1 MTAPRFI
8 VVLRARKDWTLRPW
22 RWLTTRPAKRPQR
35 PRPGIKERNFHA
47 LCRALVALRDEC
59 EAEAFLRDIA
69 TPAEIKALS
78 ERWRIALL
86 LDAGVHSYRD
96 IAAETGAS
104 TTTVARVARFLK
116 EEPHQGYR
124 RMIDRLRNA

>member
-1 MTAPRFI
+1 MRGP
-8 VVLRARKDWTLRPW
+8 ARKAPSAAA
-22 RWLTTRPAKRPQR
+22 TRR
-35 PRPGIKERNFHA
+35 G
-47 LCRALVALRDEC
+47 RDEHAVFAAIAALKNAE
-59 EAEAFLRDIA
+59 EAQRFLRDLM
-69 TPAEIKALS
+69 TPAEIEAFA

-86 LDAGVHSYRD
+86 LDEGALSYRD

-124 RMIDRLRNA
+124 MMIDRLRKTSPKRAEK

>member
-1 MTAPRFI
+1 MMALSGGSVSAADAAQHELGRRGG
-8 VVLRARKDWTLRPW
+8 LRD
-22 RWLTTRPAKRPQR
+22 
-35 PRPGIKERNFHA
+35 
-47 LCRALVALRDEC
+47 LCRAIVSLRDED

-69 TPAEIKALS
+69 TPAEIKALT

-86 LDAGVHSYRD
+86 LDGGAHSYRD